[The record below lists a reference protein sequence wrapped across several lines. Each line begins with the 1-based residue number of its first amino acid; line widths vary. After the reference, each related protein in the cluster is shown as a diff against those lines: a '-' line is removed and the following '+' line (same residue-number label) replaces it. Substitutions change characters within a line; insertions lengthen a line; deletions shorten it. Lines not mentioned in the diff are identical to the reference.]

1 MDESKFVPFYQEIA
15 NQLDKIV
22 PGEWYEIVMYAE
34 ELGNVRSAQFYYKKD
49 REGEYISSGKIPD
62 DYGVDEKF
70 FLN

>member
-49 REGEYISSGKIPD
+49 RERVHI
-62 DYGVDEKF
+62 
-70 FLN
+70 